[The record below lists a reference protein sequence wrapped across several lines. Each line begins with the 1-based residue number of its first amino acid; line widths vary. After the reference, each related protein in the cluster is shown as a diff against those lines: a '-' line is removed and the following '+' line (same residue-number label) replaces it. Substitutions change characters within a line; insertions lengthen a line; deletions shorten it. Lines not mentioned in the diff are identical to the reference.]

1 MEYNLGNFPDQ
12 LKADIKE
19 SVRKAELLTSGEIR
33 VFLEDTCKLDVLDR
47 AAEVFE
53 LLELHKTEAR
63 NGVLFYLALKDH
75 KFAILGDSGIN
86 SKVPKDFWDQIKED
100 MQVQFKKGELTT
112 GLNLGIGKA
121 GAQLAE
127 WFPRKQGDI
136 NELSDDIVMG
146 E

>member
-33 VFLEDTCKLDVLDR
+33 VFLEDTCKQDVLDR

-53 LLELHKTEAR
+53 LLEMHKTEER
-63 NGVLFYLALKDH
+63 NGVLFYLALQDH

-86 SKVPKDFWDQIKED
+86 SKVPENFWDQIKED
-100 MQVQFKKGELTT
+100 LRAEFKNGDLAT
-112 GLNLGIGKA
+112 GLKIGISKA
-121 GAQLAE
+121 GSQLAE
-127 WFPRKQGDI
+127 WFPRKHGDK
-136 NELSDDIVMG
+136 NEL
-146 E
+146 